1 MGGRVKGNFGG
12 AQVFSPLAYQNPNSP
27 IWRENLGDFIST
39 QSIKF
44 LSLFLLRWTWKSQV
58 PLAFDYAST
67 NLIIFSYFLVNIVHH
82 FFFSHFFLISFSS
95 SCFWPTFLSFSS
107 FYIPISSIHCLF
119 TSLFQVSFFF
129 LFLFHPFWI
138 QLLPFKIVT

>member
-12 AQVFSPLAYQNPNSP
+12 AQVFSSLAYQNPISP

-82 FFFSHFFLISFSS
+82 FFFSHFFFLISFSS
-95 SCFWPTFLSFSS
+95 SCFWPTFFWPTFLSFSS

-129 LFLFHPFWI
+129 FLFLFHQFWI
-138 QLLPFKIVT
+138 

>member
-12 AQVFSPLAYQNPNSP
+12 AQVFSPLAYQNPISP

-44 LSLFLLRWTWKSQV
+44 LSLFLLHWTWKSQV

-82 FFFSHFFLISFSS
+82 FFFSQFFFN
-95 SCFWPTFLSFSS
+95 F
-107 FYIPISSIHCLF
+107 
-119 TSLFQVSFFF
+119 FFF
-129 LFLFHPFWI
+129 LLFLAHLFVFFIFLYSYFFYSLFVHFVVSGFFFFSFSFSPVLDPASAF
-138 QLLPFKIVT
+138 

>member
-12 AQVFSPLAYQNPNSP
+12 AQVFSPLAYQNPISP

-82 FFFSHFFLISFSS
+82 FFFSQFFFNFFFFLL
-95 SCFWPTFLSFSS
+95 FLAHLFVFFIFLYSYF
-107 FYIPISSIHCLF
+107 FY
-119 TSLFQVSFFF
+119 SLFVHFVVSSFFF
-129 LFLFHPFWI
+129 FFFI
-138 QLLPFKIVT
+138 FFTNFGSSFCLLK